1 MFQSALFTPDCIK
14 LGPPTEAQIDG
25 ASRGFIHSQVAVYA
39 VILVLGIIGCFF
51 EEEMGATASKW
62 LGRLYMLFALTPFIV
77 DSFSPYRKE
86 SRSAQDILKVI
97 GPPTPESQLYWEGVV
112 AQKRRF
118 VQAEV
123 QLLTKW
129 NKARQAT

>member
-1 MFQSALFTPDCIK
+1 MFKNALFTSDCIK
-14 LGPPTEAQIDG
+14 LGPPTEAQIDD
-25 ASRGFIHSQVAVYA
+25 AARGFIRCLLAVYA

-51 EEEMGATASKW
+51 EEEMGATTSKW
-62 LGRLYMLFALTPFIV
+62 LGRVYMLFAIAPIIV

-86 SRSAQDILKVI
+86 SRSAQEILKVI
-97 GPPTPESQLYWEGVV
+97 GTPTPESQLYWEGVV

-123 QLLTKW
+123 QLLTNW